1 MVFGRSVLSLMG
13 TCFRFRMMSVAS
25 STTPGIDE
33 NSCRTPSI
41 FTAVM
46 AAPSIELSSARR
58 RAFPTVVPQPR
69 STGCAEKRPSFSV
82 SDTSSDARR
91 FGFWKP
97 FHISFFPFASAAR
110 RRGLAA
116 DSVIDHPRLL
126 VFGGP
131 WFRRPIGRSATPTW
145 GGRARAPRLP
155 LLRIQFDDQ
164 LLVERRGLYVFAL
177 GQRHD
182 LGFELLTV
190 LLEP

>member
-1 MVFGRSVLSLMG
+1 MAEVTTPGFSTLTKIVFGWSLLSLSG
-13 TCFRFRMMSVAS
+13 TCFRLRIISVAS

-69 STGCAEKRPSFSV
+69 SNGCAEKRPYFSV
-82 SDTSSDARR
+82 SDSSSDARR

-97 FHISFFPFASAAR
+97 FHISFLPFASAAG

-126 VFGGP
+126 VY
-131 WFRRPIGRSATPTW
+131 
-145 GGRARAPRLP
+145 
-155 LLRIQFDDQ
+155 
-164 LLVERRGLYVFAL
+164 EAL
-177 GQRHD
+177 GFGAAD
-182 LGFELLTV
+182 LKI
-190 LLEP
+190 